1 MTGIEK
7 LQAGEW
13 CHVMFDGTFV
23 YVNGERVGHKSDSR
37 LSFMRWAGGLVVL
50 CMLVVGCN
58 QPAPPPE
65 PEGLAELKACL
76 AGFRRES
83 MESSAEVRNTLQDHT
98 DSLRAI
104 RDAVESPVEVPGDA
118 GRPDE
123 PQEVEQLS
131 PPAATTAQQQF
142 YLVMWTKRG
151 CPPCARWKAQE
162 KAYLENAG
170 FEVVL
175 IDVDQQPGKAR
186 QYGVTSYP
194 SFEWCDRNTR
204 KVVGKRFVGY
214 RTARQLELALG
225 EPQTSTP
232 AKVQTPSPI
241 ITRPDWGTV
250 DLRTYSNPGCNCAM
264 CQGIRALQRQH
275 GYPVKEYQ
283 GQTRP
288 RRRTWFRTSVQPA
301 QEPVSE
307 PEMLQAIALA
317 NLKESDVFADIGCG
331 DGRVLIEAHLRSGCR
346 CVGIEID
353 PEQAERAKVN
363 VRNAGLAEHIDIIE
377 GDARQFRPADHGV
390 TVAYAYLYPDLL
402 AELRPMLE
410 TIPRLVTPWHPVDGM
425 DGEQHGNVWVY
436 RG

>member
-1 MTGIEK
+1 MKRDLIQYSG
-7 LQAGEW
+7 W
-13 CHVMFDGTFV
+13 
-23 YVNGERVGHKSDSR
+23 
-37 LSFMRWAGGLVVL
+37 LVVL
-50 CMLVVGCN
+50 WMCLLGAGCTET
-58 QPAPPPE
+58 APPPE

-83 MESSAEVRNTLQDHT
+83 MESSAEVQDTLQDHT

-142 YLVMWTKRG
+142 YLVMWTKQG

-204 KVVGKRFVGY
+204 TVVGKRFVGY
-214 RTARQLELALG
+214 RTAMQLEQALG
-225 EPQTSTP
+225 EGNIQAKAVSPSINPSQAKPLATP
-232 AKVQTPSPI
+232 PSPI
-241 ITRPDWGTV
+241 ITRPGWGTV
-250 DLRTYSNPGCNCAM
+250 DLRTYSRPYCNCPM
-264 CQGIRALQRQH
+264 CKSIRALQRQN
-275 GYPVKEYQ
+275 GYPVQEYR
-283 GQTRP
+283 GQTRT
-288 RRRTWFRTSVQPA
+288 RRRTWFQTSVQPA
-301 QEPVSE
+301 HEPVSE
-307 PEMLQAIALA
+307 PELHEALDHA
-317 NLKESDVFADIGCG
+317 NLTESDVFADIGCG

-363 VRNAGLAEHIDIIE
+363 VRNAGLADHIDIIE

-425 DGEQHGNVWVY
+425 DGEQRGNVWVY